1 MVTNY
6 DFINNLIFIIQYFW
20 ELPAHMERYEEE
32 DRKELYNY
40 QQNDIDVIFERFEG
54 KPDNYHLLYQL
65 PTGGGKTVIFSE
77 IARRYIEEYKRKVL
91 VLTHRIELSKQT
103 SQMLRSFGVKNTVI
117 DSAVKE
123 LPSGDFSC
131 YVAMVETLN
140 NRLKDKKF
148 HLDQIGLVI
157 VDEAHYN
164 SFRKLFTYFKNSLF
178 LGVTATPLSSNIDLP
193 MYETYSELIVGEPI
207 QSLIDKG
214 FLARAVM
221 YGYDVE
227 LTSLKL
233 GINGDYTV
241 SSSDELY
248 SRSSMQDLLLQSYE
262 LRAKGKKTLIFNNGI
277 NTSLYVYET
286 FKAAGLPI
294 KHLDNRTPDIERKK
308 ILSWF
313 HKTPDAILT
322 SVSILT
328 TGFDEPTV
336 EAIIL
341 NRATRSLTLYFQMIG
356 RGSRKLPDK
365 DKFVVIDL
373 GNNAQR
379 FGLWSDPI
387 DWQYIFKNPEQFLE
401 NIRSDAEIESYHV
414 YAMPEEVRSK
424 FGKTLDVSFDIEDE
438 YRKVV
443 DEEKMKPK
451 TVIERSIRQHAFM
464 CIENAETVS
473 EARKL
478 AKLLDPDIEYRVKK
492 YSKLLSKTTKNYR
505 EWLIEDYKNRL
516 TILIGRIFN
525 KYQPEDEEPIE
536 LKKL

>member
-1 MVTNY
+1 MQA
-6 DFINNLIFIIQYFW
+6 D
-20 ELPAHMERYEEE
+20 EEG

-40 QQNDIDVIFERFEG
+40 QQKDIDAIFEKFEG
-54 KPDNYHLLYQL
+54 QPNNYHLLYQL

-77 IARRYIEEYKRKVL
+77 IARRFTEKYKRKVL

-103 SQMLRSFGVKNTVI
+103 SQMLNGFGVKNTII

-123 LPSGDFSC
+123 LPYDNEFSC

-148 HLDQIGLVI
+148 HMDDVGLVI

-164 SFRKLFTYFKNSLF
+164 SFRKLFTYFKDSVF
-178 LGVTATPLSSNIDLP
+178 LGVTATPLSSNIELP
-193 MYETYSELIVGEPI
+193 MYETYDELIMGEPI
-207 QSLIDKG
+207 KALIDRG
-214 FLARAVM
+214 YLAKAVM

-241 SSSDELY
+241 ASSDELY
-248 SRSSMQDLLLQSYE
+248 SRGIMQDLLLQSY
-262 LRAKGKKTLIFNNGI
+262 LARTPGKKTLIFNNGI

-294 KHLDNRTPDIERKK
+294 KHLDNRTPEMERKK
-308 ILSWF
+308 ILTWF
-313 HKTPDAILT
+313 KKTPDAILT

-336 EAIIL
+336 ETIIL

-356 RGSRKLPDK
+356 RGSRRLPEK
-365 DKFVVIDL
+365 ETFTVIDL

-387 DWQYIFKNPEQFLE
+387 DWQYIFKNPEQFLD
-401 NIRSDAEIESYHV
+401 NIRTDAEIESYHV
-414 YAMPEEVRSK
+414 YIMPDELREKFSKTMEVL
-424 FGKTLDVSFDIEDE
+424 FDVEQEFKIAADNKE
-438 YRKVV
+438 
-443 DEEKMKPK
+443 KPK
-451 TVIERSIRQHAFM
+451 HVIDKSIRQHAFM
-464 CIENAETVS
+464 CIENAETII

-478 AKLLDPDIEYRVKK
+478 SRELEPDIEYRVKQ
-492 YSKLLSKTTKNYR
+492 YAKLLSKTTKNYR
-505 EWLIEDYKNRL
+505 EWLVDDYKNRL
-516 TILIGRIFN
+516 NILIGRIFHRY
-525 KYQPEDEEPIE
+525 KDAETEEEILE
-536 LKKL
+536 LRRLN

>member
-1 MVTNY
+1 MHT
-6 DFINNLIFIIQYFW
+6 
-20 ELPAHMERYEEE
+20 EEHE
-32 DRKELYNY
+32 DRKELYHY
-40 QQNDIDVIFERFEG
+40 QEKDIDTIFGKFEG
-54 KPDNYHLLYQL
+54 RPDNYHLLYQL

-77 IARRYIEEYKRKVL
+77 IARRYIEKYNRKVL
-91 VLTHRIELSKQT
+91 VLTHRIELCKQT
-103 SQMLRSFGVKNTVI
+103 SNMLKTFGVDNKVI
-117 DSAVKE
+117 DSNIKE
-123 LPSGDFSC
+123 LPDYKEFTC

-148 HLDQIGLVI
+148 RMDYIGLVI

-164 SFRKLFTYFKNSLF
+164 SFRKLFSYFKNSFF

-193 MYETYSELIVGEPI
+193 MYETYDELIVGEPI
-207 QSLIDKG
+207 QSLINNG
-214 FLARAVM
+214 YLAKAEM

-248 SRSSMQDLLLQSYE
+248 SRSAMQDLLLQCYE
-262 LRAKGKKTLIFNNGI
+262 SRSKGKKTLIFNNGI

-286 FKAAGLPI
+286 FRAAGYPI
-294 KHLDNRTPDIERKK
+294 RHLDNRTPEEERRK

-313 HKTPDAILT
+313 KKTPDAIVT

-336 EAIIL
+336 ETIIL

-356 RGSRKLPDK
+356 RGSRKLPEK
-365 DKFVVIDL
+365 DIFTVIDL

-387 DWQYIFKNPEQFLE
+387 DWQYIFKHPEEFLD
-401 NIRSDAEIESYHV
+401 NIRTDADIESHHIYR
-414 YAMPEEVRSK
+414 MPEELRAK
-424 FGKTLDVSFDIEDE
+424 FENTAEVAFDVEEEFQIAMDE
-438 YRKVV
+438 KL
-443 DEEKMKPK
+443 KPK
-451 TVIERSIRQHAFM
+451 TVIEKSIRQHAFM
-464 CIENAETVS
+464 CIENTDTIP

-478 AKLLDPDIEYRVKK
+478 AKELDPDIEYRVKQ
-492 YSKLLSKTTKNYR
+492 YTKLLSKTTKNYR
-505 EWLIEDYKNRL
+505 EWLIEDYKHRL
-516 TILIGRIFN
+516 SVFIGRVFERY
-525 KYQPEDEEPIE
+525 KEGEAEEIE

>member
-1 MVTNY
+1 MQINVRKYHIFGNY
-6 DFINNLIFIIQYFW
+6 HTY
-20 ELPAHMERYEEE
+20 MEREENVE
-32 DRKELYNY
+32 DRKELYHY
-40 QQNDIDVIFERFEG
+40 QKDDIDAIFEKFEG
-54 KPDNYHLLYQL
+54 KPNNFHLLYQL

-77 IARRYIEEYKRKVL
+77 IARRYIEKYQRKVL

-103 SQMLRSFGVKNTVI
+103 SQMLKSFGVKNTII
-117 DSAVKE
+117 DSNVKD
-123 LPSGDFSC
+123 LPENNDYSC

-148 HLDQIGLVI
+148 HMDYVGLVI

-178 LGVTATPLSSNIDLP
+178 LGVTATPLSSNIELP
-193 MYETYSELIVGEPI
+193 MYETYGELIVGEPI
-207 QSLIDKG
+207 QSLINKG
-214 FLARAVM
+214 FLANAQM
-221 YGYDVE
+221 FGYDVE

-248 SRSSMQDLLLQSYE
+248 SRTAMQDLLLQSYVS
-262 LRAKGKKTLIFNNGI
+262 RAQGKKTLIFNNGI

-286 FKAAGLPI
+286 FRAAGLPI
-294 KHLDNRTPDIERKK
+294 KHLDNKTPEMERKK

-313 HKTPDAILT
+313 KKTPDAILT

-356 RGSRKLPDK
+356 RGSRKLPHK
-365 DKFVVIDL
+365 DIFTVIDL

-379 FGLWSDPI
+379 FGLWSDPV
-387 DWQYIFKNPEQFLE
+387 DWQYIFRHPEQFLE
-401 NIRSDAEIESYHV
+401 NIRTDAEIESYHT
-414 YAMPEEVRSK
+414 YSMPDEVRERFAKS
-424 FGKTLDVSFDIEDE
+424 TDISFD
-438 YRKVV
+438 V
-443 DEEKMKPK
+443 EEEFRLAAEQRHKPK
-451 TVIERSIRQHAFM
+451 AVIDKSIRQHAIM
-464 CIENAETVS
+464 CIENSESVP

-478 AKLLDPDIEYRVKK
+478 ARLLDPDIEYRVKQ
-492 YSKLLSKTTKNYR
+492 YAKLLAKTTKNYR

-516 TILIGRIFN
+516 GVMIGSIF
-525 KYQPEDEEPIE
+525 YQFHSDE
-536 LKKL
+536 

>member
-1 MVTNY
+1 
-6 DFINNLIFIIQYFW
+6 
-20 ELPAHMERYEEE
+20 MEREDEAE
-32 DRKELYNY
+32 DRKELYHY
-40 QQNDIDVIFERFEG
+40 QQEDIDVIFEKFEG

-77 IARRYIEEYKRKVL
+77 IARRYIEKYDRKVL

-103 SQMLRSFGVKNTVI
+103 SKMLKGFGVKNTVI
-117 DSAVKE
+117 DSAVKD
-123 LPSGDFSC
+123 LPYDNDYSC

-148 HLDQIGLVI
+148 HMDYVGLVI

-178 LGVTATPLSSNIDLP
+178 LGVTATPLSSNIELP
-193 MYETYSELIVGEPI
+193 MYETYNELVVGEPI
-207 QSLIDKG
+207 QSLINKSY
-214 FLARAVM
+214 LARAVM
-221 YGYDVE
+221 FGYDVE

-248 SRSSMQDLLLQSYE
+248 SRTSMQDLLLQSYD

-286 FKAAGLPI
+286 FRAAGLPI

-313 HKTPDAILT
+313 HKTQDAILT

-356 RGSRKLPDK
+356 RGSRKLPNK
-365 DKFVVIDL
+365 DIFTVIDL

-387 DWQYIFKNPEQFLE
+387 DWHYIFKHPEQFLE
-401 NIRSDAEIESYHV
+401 SIRTDSEIESYHV
-414 YAMPEEVRSK
+414 YAMTDEVRAK
-424 FGKTLDVSFDIEDE
+424 FAKTVDVTFDVEEE

-443 DEEKMKPK
+443 EDEKQKPK
-451 TVIERSIRQHAFM
+451 TVIERSIRQHALM
-464 CIENAETVS
+464 CIENAGTIS

-478 AKLLDPDIEYRVKK
+478 AKLLDQDIEYRVKK
-492 YSKLLSKTTKNYR
+492 YSKLLAKTTKNYR

-525 KYQPEDEEPIE
+525 KYQADEESVE
-536 LKKL
+536 LKEL

>member
-1 MVTNY
+1 
-6 DFINNLIFIIQYFW
+6 
-20 ELPAHMERYEEE
+20 MERHDEE
-32 DRKELYNY
+32 DRKELYHY
-40 QQNDIDVIFERFEG
+40 QKDDIDAIFEKFEG

-77 IARRYIEEYKRKVL
+77 IARRFIEKYQRKVL

-103 SQMLRSFGVKNTVI
+103 SRMLKSFGVKNTVI
-117 DSAVKE
+117 DSAVKD
-123 LPSGDFSC
+123 LPADNDYSC

-148 HLDQIGLVI
+148 HMDYVGLVI

-164 SFRKLFTYFKNSLF
+164 SFRKLFTYFKKSLF
-178 LGVTATPLSSNIDLP
+178 LGVTATPLSSNIELP
-193 MYETYSELIVGEPI
+193 MYETYNELIVGEPI
-207 QSLIDKG
+207 KSLIDSG
-214 FLARAVM
+214 YLARAVM

-248 SRSSMQDLLLQSYE
+248 SRSAMQDLLVQAYE
-262 LRAKGKKTLIFNNGI
+262 SRAKGKKTLIFNNGI
-277 NTSLYVYET
+277 NTSLYVFET

-294 KHLDNRTPDIERKK
+294 KHLDNRTPELERKK

-356 RGSRKLPDK
+356 RGSRKLPGK
-365 DKFVVIDL
+365 DTFTVIDL

-379 FGLWSDPI
+379 FGLWSDPV
-387 DWQYIFKNPEQFLE
+387 DWHYIFKNPEQFLE

-414 YAMPEEVRSK
+414 YAMPEEVRAK
-424 FGKTLDVSFDIEDE
+424 FGKTLDVTFDVEQE
-438 YRKVV
+438 FRKATEEREKPKVV
-443 DEEKMKPK
+443 
-451 TVIERSIRQHAFM
+451 VERSIRQHAFM
-464 CIENAETVS
+464 CIENSETIS

-478 AKLLDPDIEYRVKK
+478 AKLLDPDVEYRVKQ
-492 YSKLLSKTTKNYR
+492 YAKLLSKTTKNYR

-516 TILIGRIFN
+516 SVMIGRIFH
-525 KYQPEDEEPIE
+525 KYKEGEDDEEPIE

>member
-1 MVTNY
+1 MQAN
-6 DFINNLIFIIQYFW
+6 Q
-20 ELPAHMERYEEE
+20 EE

-40 QQNDIDVIFERFEG
+40 QQRDIDTIFEKFEG
-54 KPDNYHLLYQL
+54 KPESYHLLYQL

-77 IARRYIEEYKRKVL
+77 IARRYLEKYKRKVL

-103 SQMLRSFGVKNTVI
+103 SQMLTSFGVKNTII

-123 LPSGDFSC
+123 LPYDNDFSC

-148 HLDQIGLVI
+148 HMDNVGLVI

-164 SFRKLFTYFKNSLF
+164 SFRKLFTYFGNSWF
-178 LGVTATPLSSNIDLP
+178 LGVTATPLSSNIELP
-193 MYETYSELIVGEPI
+193 MYETYNELIMGEPI

-214 FLARAVM
+214 YLARAAM

-241 SSSDELY
+241 ASSDELY
-248 SRSSMQDLLLQSYE
+248 SRGVMQDLLLQTYVQRSY
-262 LRAKGKKTLIFNNGI
+262 GQKTLIFNNGI

-294 KHLDNRTPDIERKK
+294 KHLDNRTPEQERRK
-308 ILSWF
+308 ILEWF
-313 HKTPDAILT
+313 RTTPNAILT

-336 EAIIL
+336 ETIIL

-356 RGSRKLPDK
+356 RGSRRLPHK
-365 DKFVVIDL
+365 DTFTVIDL
-373 GNNAQR
+373 GNNSQR
-379 FGLWSDPI
+379 FGLWSDPV
-387 DWQYIFKNPEQFLE
+387 DWQYIFKNPELFLD
-401 NIRSDAEIESYHV
+401 NIRSDEEIESYHI
-414 YAMPEEVRSK
+414 YSMPDDVRQK
-424 FGKTLDVSFDIEDE
+424 FAKSTDTEFNVEAEFKLAADNRE
-438 YRKVV
+438 
-443 DEEKMKPK
+443 KPK
-451 TVIERSIRQHAFM
+451 AVIDKSIRQHAFM
-464 CIENAETVS
+464 CVENAETIN

-478 AKLLDPDIEYRVKK
+478 AKELDPDIEYRVKQ
-492 YSKLLSKTTKNYR
+492 YAKLLSKTTKNYR
-505 EWLIEDYKNRL
+505 EWLIDDYKSRL
-516 TILIGRIFN
+516 STLITRIFHRY
-525 KYQPEDEEPIE
+525 KDAESEEEIME
-536 LKKL
+536 LRKLNL

>member
-1 MVTNY
+1 M
-6 DFINNLIFIIQYFW
+6 
-20 ELPAHMERYEEE
+20 HREEE
-32 DRKELYNY
+32 GDRKELYHY
-40 QQNDIDVIFERFEG
+40 QQKDIDTIFEKFEG
-54 KPDNYHLLYQL
+54 KPANYHLLYQL

-77 IARRYIEEYKRKVL
+77 IARRFLQQYNRKVL

-103 SQMLRSFGVKNTVI
+103 SQMLTGFGVKNTII

-123 LPSGDFSC
+123 LPTDNEYDC

-148 HLDQIGLVI
+148 NMDYVGLVI

-164 SFRKLFTYFKNSLF
+164 SFRKLFTYFKNSHF
-178 LGVTATPLSSNIDLP
+178 LGVTATPLSSNIELP
-193 MYETYSELIVGEPI
+193 MYETYNELVVGEPI
-207 QSLIDKG
+207 QSLIDYG
-214 FLARAVM
+214 YLAKAVM

-241 SSSDELY
+241 ASSDELY
-248 SRSSMQDLLLQSYE
+248 SRIFMQDLLLQSYVS
-262 LRAKGKKTLIFNNGI
+262 RSAGKKTLIFNNGI

-294 KHLDNRTPDIERKK
+294 KHLDNRTPEQERKK

-313 HKTPDAILT
+313 KKTPDAILT

-336 EAIIL
+336 ETIIL

-356 RGSRKLPDK
+356 RGSRRLPEK
-365 DKFVVIDL
+365 ETFNVIDL

-387 DWQYIFKNPEQFLE
+387 DWQYIFKYPEQFLN
-401 NIRSDAEIESYHV
+401 NIRTDEEIESYHV
-414 YAMPEEVRSK
+414 YSMPDELREKFAKTMVVTFDVEEE
-424 FGKTLDVSFDIEDE
+424 FKTASDNREKP
-438 YRKVV
+438 KVV
-443 DEEKMKPK
+443 IDK
-451 TVIERSIRQHAFM
+451 SIRQHAFM
-464 CIENAETVS
+464 CIENAETIT

-478 AKLLDPDIEYRVKK
+478 ARELEPDVEYRVKQ
-492 YSKLLSKTTKNYR
+492 YAKLLSKTTKNYR
-505 EWLIEDYKNRL
+505 EWLIDDYKNRL
-516 TILIGRIFN
+516 SILIGRIFHRY
-525 KYQPEDEEPIE
+525 KDAETEEEILE
-536 LKKL
+536 LKRLN

>member
-1 MVTNY
+1 
-6 DFINNLIFIIQYFW
+6 
-20 ELPAHMERYEEE
+20 MEREETVE
-32 DRKELYNY
+32 EKKELYHY
-40 QQNDIDVIFERFEG
+40 QREDIDAIFDKFEG

-77 IARRYIEEYKRKVL
+77 IARRYIEKYNRKVL

-103 SQMLRSFGVKNTVI
+103 SRMLKSFGVKNTVI
-117 DSAVKE
+117 DSNVKE
-123 LPSGDFSC
+123 LPYHNDYSC

-148 HLDQIGLVI
+148 HMDYVGLVI

-193 MYETYSELIVGEPI
+193 MYETYDELIVGEPI
-207 QSLIDKG
+207 QSLINKG
-214 FLARAVM
+214 YLAQAAI
-221 YGYDVE
+221 YDYDVE
-227 LTSLKL
+227 LTSLKV

-241 SSSDELY
+241 ASSDELY
-248 SRSSMQDLLLQSYE
+248 SRAVMQDLLLQTYDYRS
-262 LRAKGKKTLIFNNGI
+262 KGKKTLIFNNGI
-277 NTSLYVYET
+277 YTSLYVYET

-294 KHLDNRTPDIERKK
+294 KHLDNRTPDQERKK

-313 HKTPDAILT
+313 SKTPDAILT

-336 EAIIL
+336 ETIIL

-356 RGSRKLPDK
+356 RGSRKLPNK
-365 DKFVVIDL
+365 DTFTVIDL
-373 GNNAQR
+373 GNNVQR

-414 YAMPEEVRSK
+414 YSMPEEVRAK
-424 FGKTLDVSFDIEDE
+424 FAKTMNVTFSIEKE
-438 YRKVV
+438 YQ
-443 DEEKMKPK
+443 EALELNNKPK
-451 TVIERSIRQHAFM
+451 IVIEKSILQHAYM
-464 CIENAETVS
+464 CVENSETLQ

-478 AKLLDPDIEYRVKK
+478 ARLLEPDIEYRVKQ
-492 YSKLLSKTTKNYR
+492 YAKLITKTTKNYR

-516 TILIGRIFN
+516 IITIGTVFRKIAF
-525 KYQPEDEEPIE
+525 ED
-536 LKKL
+536 

>member
-1 MVTNY
+1 
-6 DFINNLIFIIQYFW
+6 
-20 ELPAHMERYEEE
+20 MEREEAE
-32 DRKELYNY
+32 DRKELYHY
-40 QQNDIDVIFERFEG
+40 QQQDIDAIFEKFEG

-77 IARRYIEEYKRKVL
+77 IARRYIEKYNRKVL

-103 SQMLRSFGVKNTVI
+103 SKMLTGFGVKNTVI
-117 DSAVKE
+117 DSNVKE
-123 LPSGDFSC
+123 LPYHNDYSC

-148 HLDQIGLVI
+148 HMDYVGLVI

-164 SFRKLFTYFKNSLF
+164 SFRKLFTFFKNSLF
-178 LGVTATPLSSNIDLP
+178 LGVTATPLSSNIELP
-193 MYETYSELIVGEPI
+193 MHETYDELIVGEPI

-214 FLARAVM
+214 FLAKAVM

-248 SRSSMQDLLLQSYE
+248 SRSVMQDLLLQSYE
-262 LRAKGKKTLIFNNGI
+262 SRSKGKKTLIFNNGI

-286 FKAAGLPI
+286 FKAAGYPI
-294 KHLDNRTPDIERKK
+294 KHLDNKTSEQDRKK
-308 ILSWF
+308 ILTWF
-313 HKTPDAILT
+313 KRTPDAILT

-336 EAIIL
+336 ETIIL

-356 RGSRKLPDK
+356 RGSRKLPGK
-365 DKFVVIDL
+365 DIFTVIDL

-387 DWQYIFKNPEQFLE
+387 DWHYIFRSPDYFLE
-401 NIRSDAEIESYHV
+401 GIRGDADIESTHV
-414 YAMPEEVRSK
+414 YVMPDELRAKFEKTAEVTFNVEHEYQNAMD
-424 FGKTLDVSFDIEDE
+424 GKL
-438 YRKVV
+438 R
-443 DEEKMKPK
+443 PK
-451 TVIERSIRQHAFM
+451 SVIEKSIRQHAFM
-464 CIENAETVS
+464 CIENSESIT

-478 AKLLDPDIEYRVKK
+478 AKELEPDIEFRVKL
-492 YSKLLSKTTKNYR
+492 YARCLAKTTKNYK
-505 EWLIEDYKNRL
+505 EWLTEDYKSRL
-516 TILIGRIFN
+516 SILIGKIFN
-525 KYQPEDEEPIE
+525 KYQPEEDEPIE

>member
-1 MVTNY
+1 MKE
-6 DFINNLIFIIQYFW
+6 DD
-20 ELPAHMERYEEE
+20 AE
-32 DRKELYNY
+32 DRKELYHY
-40 QQNDIDVIFERFEG
+40 QKEDIDAIFEKFEG
-54 KPDNYHLLYQL
+54 KPNNYHLLYQL

-77 IARRYIEEYKRKVL
+77 IARRYIEKYNRKVL

-103 SQMLRSFGVKNTVI
+103 SKMLKSFGVKNTII
-117 DSAVKE
+117 DSAVKD
-123 LPSGDFSC
+123 LPYDNDYSC

-148 HLDQIGLVI
+148 HMDYVGLVI
-157 VDEAHYN
+157 IDEAHYN

-207 QSLIDKG
+207 RSLINKG
-214 FLARAVM
+214 YLAEAIM

-248 SRSSMQDLLLQSYE
+248 SRAAMQDLLLQSYHS
-262 LRAKGKKTLIFNNGI
+262 RVKGKKTLIFNNGI
-277 NTSLYVYET
+277 YTSLYVYET

-356 RGSRKLPDK
+356 RGSRRLPNK
-365 DKFVVIDL
+365 DSFTVIDL
-373 GNNAQR
+373 GNNVQR
-379 FGLWSDPI
+379 FGLWSDPV
-387 DWQYIFKNPEQFLE
+387 DWQYIFKHPEQFLE

-414 YAMPEEVRSK
+414 YEMPEEVRIK
-424 FGKTLDVSFDIEDE
+424 FGKTLDVTFNVEE
-438 YRKVV
+438 EFRKTA
-443 DEEKMKPK
+443 EEKEKPK
-451 TVIERSIRQHAFM
+451 VVIERSIRQHAFM
-464 CIENAETVS
+464 CIENAES
-473 EARKL
+473 IPEARKL
-478 AKLLDPDIEYRVKK
+478 AKLLDPDIEYRVKQ
-492 YSKLLSKTTKNYR
+492 YAKLLAKTTKNYR

-516 TILIGRIFN
+516 SVLISRIFN
-525 KYQPEDEEPIE
+525 KYQPDDEDIE
-536 LKKL
+536 LKKF

>member
-1 MVTNY
+1 
-6 DFINNLIFIIQYFW
+6 
-20 ELPAHMERYEEE
+20 MEREENVE
-32 DRKELYNY
+32 DRKELYHY
-40 QQNDIDVIFERFEG
+40 QKDDIDTIFERFEG
-54 KPDNYHLLYQL
+54 KANNFHLLYQL

-77 IARRYIEEYKRKVL
+77 IARRFIEKYQRKVL

-103 SQMLRSFGVKNTVI
+103 SQMLKSFGVKNTII
-117 DSAVKE
+117 DSNVKD
-123 LPSGDFSC
+123 LPVDNEYSC

-148 HLDQIGLVI
+148 HMDYVGLVI

-178 LGVTATPLSSNIDLP
+178 LGVTATPLSSNIELP
-193 MYETYSELIVGEPI
+193 MYETYGELVVGEPI

-221 YGYDVE
+221 FDYDVE

-248 SRSSMQDLLLQSYE
+248 SRSAMQDLLLQSYVS
-262 LRAKGKKTLIFNNGI
+262 RAQGKKTLIFNNGI

-286 FKAAGLPI
+286 FRAAGLPI
-294 KHLDNRTPDIERKK
+294 RHLDNKTPEIERKK

-313 HKTPDAILT
+313 KKTPDAILT

-356 RGSRKLPDK
+356 RGSRRLPGK
-365 DKFVVIDL
+365 ETFTVIDL

-379 FGLWSDPI
+379 FGLWSDPV
-387 DWQYIFKNPEQFLE
+387 DWQYIFRHPEQFLE
-401 NIRSDAEIESYHV
+401 NIRTDADIESYH
-414 YAMPEEVRSK
+414 YYQMPEEVRAK
-424 FGKTLDVSFDIEDE
+424 FENTLDVTFDVEEEFRIAADE
-438 YRKVV
+438 RQ
-443 DEEKMKPK
+443 KPK
-451 TVIERSIRQHAFM
+451 TVIDKSIRQHAFM
-464 CIENAETVS
+464 CIENAETIP

-478 AKLLDPDIEYRVKK
+478 ARLLEPDIEFRVKQ
-492 YSKLLSKTTKNYR
+492 YAKLLAKTTKNYR

-516 TILIGRIFN
+516 SVMIGRIFH
-525 KYQPEDEEPIE
+525 KYQSDDDDIE
-536 LKKL
+536 LNEL

>member
-1 MVTNY
+1 MG
-6 DFINNLIFIIQYFW
+6 FIIHHNMQ
-20 ELPAHMERYEEE
+20 AEEE
-32 DRKELYNY
+32 GDRKELYSY
-40 QQNDIDVIFERFEG
+40 QQEDIDAIFNKFDG

-77 IARRYIEEYKRKVL
+77 IARRFIEKYNRKVL

-103 SQMLRSFGVKNTVI
+103 SAMLKGFGVKNTVI
-117 DSAVKE
+117 DSNVKE
-123 LPSGDFSC
+123 LPYDNDFEC

-148 HLDQIGLVI
+148 HMDYVGLVI

-178 LGVTATPLSSNIDLP
+178 LGVTATPLSSNIELP
-193 MYETYSELIVGEPI
+193 MHETYDELMVGEPI
-207 QSLIDKG
+207 KSLIDKG
-214 FLARAVM
+214 FLANAAM

-241 SSSDELY
+241 ASSDELY
-248 SRSSMQDLLLQSYE
+248 SRVAMQDLLLQSYVA
-262 LRAKGKKTLIFNNGI
+262 RSMGKKTLIFNNGI

-286 FKAAGLPI
+286 FRAAGFPI
-294 KHLDNRTPDIERKK
+294 KHLDNKTPDMERKK

-313 HKTPDAILT
+313 KKTPDAILT

-336 EAIIL
+336 ETIIL

-356 RGSRKLPDK
+356 RGSRKLPEK
-365 DKFVVIDL
+365 DYFTVIDL

-379 FGLWSDPI
+379 FGLWSDPV
-387 DWQYIFKNPEQFLE
+387 DWQYIFKNPDQFLE
-401 NIRSDAEIESYHV
+401 NIRSDSEIESYHV
-414 YAMPEEVRSK
+414 YVMPDDVREK
-424 FGKTLDVSFDIEDE
+424 FGKSLTVGFDV
-438 YRKVV
+438 
-443 DEEKMKPK
+443 EEEFRLAAEQKEKPK
-451 TVIERSIRQHAFM
+451 AVIDKSIEQHAVM
-464 CIENAETVS
+464 CIINSESIA

-478 AKLLDPDIEYRVKK
+478 AKELEPDIEYRVKQ

-505 EWLIEDYKNRL
+505 EWLVEDYKNRL
-516 TILIGRIFN
+516 NITIGRLFI
-525 KYQPEDEEPIE
+525 KYQTFDDEDDEPVE

>member
-1 MVTNY
+1 LA
-6 DFINNLIFIIQYFW
+6 FITTTMQ
-20 ELPAHMERYEEE
+20 HEEE
-32 DRKELYNY
+32 GDRKELYNY
-40 QQNDIDVIFERFEG
+40 QQKDIDTIFEKFEG

-77 IARRYIEEYKRKVL
+77 IARRFIEKYQRKVL

-103 SQMLRSFGVKNTVI
+103 SQMLTGFGVKNTVI

-123 LPSGDFSC
+123 LPDDNEFSC

-148 HLDQIGLVI
+148 HMDYVGLVI

-178 LGVTATPLSSNIDLP
+178 LGVTATPLSSNIELP
-193 MYETYSELIVGEPI
+193 MYETYDELIMGEPI
-207 QSLIDKG
+207 KALIDRG
-214 FLARAVM
+214 YLAKAIM

-241 SSSDELY
+241 ASSDELY
-248 SRSSMQDLLLQSYE
+248 SRGAMQDLLLQSYVA
-262 LRAKGKKTLIFNNGI
+262 RSHGKKTLIFNNGI

-286 FKAAGLPI
+286 FRAAGLPI
-294 KHLDNRTPDIERKK
+294 KHLDNRTPDVERKK

-313 HKTPDAILT
+313 KKTPDAILT

-336 EAIIL
+336 ETIIL

-356 RGSRKLPDK
+356 RGSRSLPNK
-365 DKFVVIDL
+365 ETFTVIDL

-387 DWQYIFKNPEQFLE
+387 DWQYIFKNPEQFLN
-401 NIRSDAEIESYHV
+401 NIRTDEEIESYHF
-414 YAMPEEVRSK
+414 YTMPDELRAK
-424 FGKTLDVSFDIEDE
+424 FAKTLEVIFDVEEAFRDSIENKE
-438 YRKVV
+438 
-443 DEEKMKPK
+443 KPK
-451 TVIERSIRQHAFM
+451 TVIDKSIRQHAFM
-464 CIENAETVS
+464 CIENSETIS

-478 AKLLDPDIEYRVKK
+478 ARELDGDIEFRVKQ
-492 YSKLLSKTTKNYR
+492 YAKLLSKTTKNYR

-516 TILIGRIFN
+516 SVFIGRVFH
-525 KYQPEDEEPIE
+525 KFHDAETDEEIHE
-536 LKKL
+536 LKRLN

>member
-1 MVTNY
+1 M
-6 DFINNLIFIIQYFW
+6 Q
-20 ELPAHMERYEEE
+20 AEEE
-32 DRKELYNY
+32 GERKELYNY
-40 QQNDIDVIFERFEG
+40 QQEDIDAIFRKFEG

-77 IARRYIEEYKRKVL
+77 IARRFIEKYNRKVL

-103 SQMLRSFGVKNTVI
+103 SAMLKSFGVKNTII
-117 DSAVKE
+117 DSNVKE
-123 LPSGDFSC
+123 LPYDNDFEC

-148 HLDQIGLVI
+148 HMDYVGLVI

-178 LGVTATPLSSNIDLP
+178 LGVTATPLSSNIELP
-193 MYETYSELIVGEPI
+193 MYETYDELITGEPI
-207 QSLIDKG
+207 KSLIDKG
-214 FLARAVM
+214 FLANAAM

-241 SSSDELY
+241 ASSDELY
-248 SRSSMQDLLLQSYE
+248 SRVAMQDLLLQSYVS
-262 LRAKGKKTLIFNNGI
+262 RSMGKKTLIFNNGI

-286 FKAAGLPI
+286 FRAAGFPI
-294 KHLDNRTPDIERKK
+294 KHLDNKTPDVERKK

-313 HKTPDAILT
+313 KKTPDAILT

-336 EAIIL
+336 ETIIL

-356 RGSRKLPDK
+356 RGSRKLPEK
-365 DKFVVIDL
+365 DYFTVIDL

-387 DWQYIFKNPEQFLE
+387 DWQYIFKNPDQFLD
-401 NIRSDAEIESYHV
+401 NIRTDAEIESHHV
-414 YAMPEEVRSK
+414 YVMPDDLRERFAKSTTITFDVEEEFRIAADQK
-424 FGKTLDVSFDIEDE
+424 E
-438 YRKVV
+438 
-443 DEEKMKPK
+443 KPK
-451 TVIERSIRQHAFM
+451 AVIDKSIEQHAVM
-464 CIENAETVS
+464 CIVNSESIN

-478 AKLLDPDIEYRVKK
+478 AKELEPDIEYRVKQ

-505 EWLIEDYKNRL
+505 EWLIDDYKNRL
-516 TILIGRIFN
+516 NISIGRLFI
-525 KYQPEDEEPIE
+525 KYQNFDDDE
-536 LKKL
+536 

>member
-1 MVTNY
+1 MQ
-6 DFINNLIFIIQYFW
+6 I
-20 ELPAHMERYEEE
+20 EENAE
-32 DRKELYNY
+32 DRKELYHY
-40 QQNDIDVIFERFEG
+40 QKEDINAIFDKFEG
-54 KPDNYHLLYQL
+54 RANNYHLLYQL

-77 IARRYIEEYKRKVL
+77 IARRYIEKYNQKVL

-103 SQMLRSFGVKNTVI
+103 SQMLESFGVKNKVI
-117 DSAVKE
+117 DSNIKDLDDHE
-123 LPSGDFSC
+123 DYSC

-148 HLDQIGLVI
+148 VMDYVGLVI

-164 SFRKLFTYFKNSLF
+164 SFRKLFAYFKSSFF

-193 MYETYSELIVGEPI
+193 MYETYDELIVGEPI

-214 FLARAVM
+214 YLAKAAM

-248 SRSSMQDLLLQSYE
+248 SRTGMQDLLLQSYE
-262 LRAKGKKTLIFNNGI
+262 NRTKNKKTLIFNNGI

-286 FKAAGLPI
+286 FKSAGYDI
-294 KHLDNRTPDIERKK
+294 RHLDNKTPEEERRN

-313 HKTPDAILT
+313 KNTPNAIVT

-336 EAIIL
+336 ETIIL

-356 RGSRKLPDK
+356 RGSRKLPNK
-365 DKFVVIDL
+365 ETFTVIDL

-379 FGLWSDPI
+379 FGLWNDPV
-387 DWQYIFKNPEQFLE
+387 DWQYIFKHPERFLE
-401 NIRSDAEIESYHV
+401 NIRTDTDIENQHV
-414 YAMPEEVRSK
+414 YVMPDDVREKFKNTDDINFDMEEEYTLAM
-424 FGKTLDVSFDIEDE
+424 DE
-438 YRKVV
+438 KRK
-443 DEEKMKPK
+443 PR
-451 TVIERSIRQHAFM
+451 TVIEKSIRQHAMM
-464 CIENAETVS
+464 CLENTES
-473 EARKL
+473 IPEARKL
-478 AKLLDPDIEYRVKK
+478 AKELGQDIEYRVKQ
-492 YSKLLSKTTKNYR
+492 YAKLLAKTTKNYKQ
-505 EWLIEDYKNRL
+505 WLIDDYKHKLNL
-516 TILIGRIFN
+516 MIG
-525 KYQPEDEEPIE
+525 KLYIE
-536 LKKL
+536 YYA

>member
-1 MVTNY
+1 MFSKANMQA
-6 DFINNLIFIIQYFW
+6 D
-20 ELPAHMERYEEE
+20 EAE
-32 DRKELYNY
+32 RKELYNY
-40 QQNDIDVIFERFEG
+40 QQQDIDAIFEKFEG
-54 KPDNYHLLYQL
+54 KPNNYHLLYQL

-77 IARRYIEEYKRKVL
+77 IARRFIEKYGRKVL

-103 SQMLRSFGVKNTVI
+103 SHMLNGFGVRNTVI
-117 DSAVKE
+117 DSAVKD
-123 LPSGDFSC
+123 LPYNNDYDC

-148 HLDQIGLVI
+148 RMDYVGLVI

-164 SFRKLFTYFKNSLF
+164 SFRKLFTYFKDSLF
-178 LGVTATPLSSNIDLP
+178 LGVTATPLSSNIELP
-193 MYETYSELIVGEPI
+193 MYETYDELMVGEPI
-207 QSLIDKG
+207 KALIDKG
-214 FLARAVM
+214 YLANAVM

-241 SSSDELY
+241 ASSDELY
-248 SRSSMQDLLLQSYE
+248 SRGLMQDLLLQSYMA
-262 LRAKGKKTLIFNNGI
+262 RSQGRKTLIFNNGI

-286 FKAAGLPI
+286 FRAAGLPI

-313 HKTPDAILT
+313 RKTPDAILT

-336 EAIIL
+336 ETIIL

-356 RGSRKLPDK
+356 RGSRKLPGK
-365 DKFVVIDL
+365 DYFTVIDL

-379 FGLWSDPI
+379 FGLWSDPV
-387 DWQYIFKNPEQFLE
+387 DWQYIFRNPEQFLE

-414 YAMPEEVRSK
+414 YVMTDELRAKFANTLEVT
-424 FGKTLDVSFDIEDE
+424 FDVEAAFKQAS
-438 YRKVV
+438 
-443 DEEKMKPK
+443 EEKQKPK
-451 TVIERSIRQHAFM
+451 TVIDKSIRQHAFM
-464 CIENAETVS
+464 CIENADTIS

-478 AKLLDPDIEYRVKK
+478 ARELDGDIEYRVKQ
-492 YSKLLSKTTKNYR
+492 YAKLLSKTTKNYR
-505 EWLIEDYKNRL
+505 EWLVEDYKNRL
-516 TILIGRIFN
+516 SVLIGRIFHAVKDN
-525 KYQPEDEEPIE
+525 EDDDEPIE

>member
-1 MVTNY
+1 
-6 DFINNLIFIIQYFW
+6 
-20 ELPAHMERYEEE
+20 MEREVKEV
-32 DRKELYNY
+32 DRKELYQY
-40 QQNDIDVIFERFEG
+40 QKNDIDTIFEKFEG

-77 IARRYIEEYKRKVL
+77 IARRYLEQYKRKVL

-103 SQMLRSFGVKNTVI
+103 SKMLKSFGVKNTVI
-117 DSAVKE
+117 DSSVKE
-123 LPSGDFSC
+123 LPHDNEYSC

-148 HLDQIGLVI
+148 HMDDVGLVI

-164 SFRKLFTYFKNSLF
+164 SFRKLFSFFKKSLF

-193 MYETYSELIVGEPI
+193 MYETYSELITGEPI

-214 FLARAVM
+214 YLAKAAM
-221 YGYDVE
+221 YDYDVE

-241 SSSDELY
+241 ASSDELY
-248 SRSSMQDLLLQSYE
+248 SRAVMQDLLLQAYDYRS
-262 LRAKGKKTLIFNNGI
+262 KGKKTLIFNNGI
-277 NTSLYVYET
+277 YTSLYVYET

-294 KHLDNRTPDIERKK
+294 KHLDNRTPEMERKK

-313 HKTPDAILT
+313 KNTPDAILT

-336 EAIIL
+336 ETIIL

-356 RGSRKLPDK
+356 RGSRKLPGK
-365 DKFVVIDL
+365 DTFTVIDL

-379 FGLWSDPI
+379 FGLWSDPV
-387 DWQYIFKNPEQFLE
+387 DWHYIFKNPELFLDS
-401 NIRSDAEIESYHV
+401 IRTDAEIESLHV
-414 YAMPEEVRSK
+414 YTMPEEIRKK
-424 FGKTLDVSFDIEDE
+424 FPNSDDVEFDVEDE
-438 YRKVV
+438 FKVAA
-443 DEEKMKPK
+443 ELKMKPK
-451 TVIERSIRQHAFM
+451 AVIDKSIMQHAQM
-464 CIENAETVS
+464 CVENSETIP

-478 AKLLDPDIEYRVKK
+478 AKLLEPDIEYRVKQ
-492 YSKLLSKTTKNYR
+492 YSNLLTRTTKNYR
-505 EWLIEDYKNRL
+505 EWLMEDYRTRL
-516 TILIGRIFN
+516 GTNIGKLFR
-525 KYQPEDEEPIE
+525 KYAMEED
-536 LKKL
+536 

>member
-1 MVTNY
+1 
-6 DFINNLIFIIQYFW
+6 
-20 ELPAHMERYEEE
+20 MERDDAE
-32 DRKELYNY
+32 DRKELYHY
-40 QQNDIDVIFERFEG
+40 QQEDIDAIFEKFEG
-54 KPDNYHLLYQL
+54 KPGNYHLLYQL

-77 IARRYIEEYKRKVL
+77 IARRFIEKYDRKVL

-103 SQMLRSFGVKNTVI
+103 SQMLKSFGVKNTII
-117 DSAVKE
+117 DSAVKD
-123 LPSGDFSC
+123 LPYDNDYSC

-148 HLDQIGLVI
+148 HMDYVGLVI

-164 SFRKLFTYFKNSLF
+164 SFRKLFTYFKDSLF

-193 MYETYSELIVGEPI
+193 MYETYNELIVGEPI
-207 QSLIDKG
+207 QSLINKSY
-214 FLARAVM
+214 LAKAVM

-248 SRSSMQDLLLQSYE
+248 SRSSMQDLLLQSYDS
-262 LRAKGKKTLIFNNGI
+262 RAKGKKTLIFNNGI

-356 RGSRKLPDK
+356 RGSRKLPGK
-365 DKFVVIDL
+365 DIFTVIDL

-401 NIRSDAEIESYHV
+401 NIRTDAEIESYHV
-414 YAMPEEVRSK
+414 YAMTDEIRAK
-424 FGKTLDVSFDIEDE
+424 FEKTIDVSFDVEE
-438 YRKVV
+438 EFRKAM
-443 DEEKMKPK
+443 EEKHKPK
-451 TVIERSIRQHAFM
+451 TVIEHSIRQHAFM
-464 CIENAETVS
+464 CIENADTIS

-478 AKLLDPDIEYRVKK
+478 AKLLDGDIEYRVKK

-516 TILIGRIFN
+516 TVMIGRIFH
-525 KYQPEDEEPIE
+525 KYKEGEDDEEPIA